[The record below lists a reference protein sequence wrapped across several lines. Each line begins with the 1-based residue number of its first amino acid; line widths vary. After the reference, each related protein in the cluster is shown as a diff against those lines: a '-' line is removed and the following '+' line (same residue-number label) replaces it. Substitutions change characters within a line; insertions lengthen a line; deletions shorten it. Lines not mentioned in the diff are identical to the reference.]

1 MAPTLKWLPALLT
14 IPKGEPNTCSGAP
27 WMGFA
32 VFYSAAE
39 TVSGFIRYFRYTI
52 LASPGQYMPQIVAS
66 V

>member
-1 MAPTLKWLPALLT
+1 
-14 IPKGEPNTCSGAP
+14 
-27 WMGFA
+27 MGFA